1 MNGGDACWNLD
12 VKALAAGDAS
22 GDVLK
27 LMDFILGQL
36 GCRKDDGELCVLDSA

>member
-12 VKALAAGDAS
+12 VKVLAASDTS
-22 GDVLK
+22 GNVLK

-36 GCRKDDGELCVLDSA
+36 GRCKDDGELRALDSA

>member
-1 MNGGDACWNLD
+1 MNGGDPCWNLD
-12 VKALAAGDAS
+12 VKALAASDTL

-36 GCRKDDGELCVLDSA
+36 GRRKDDGELCTLDSA